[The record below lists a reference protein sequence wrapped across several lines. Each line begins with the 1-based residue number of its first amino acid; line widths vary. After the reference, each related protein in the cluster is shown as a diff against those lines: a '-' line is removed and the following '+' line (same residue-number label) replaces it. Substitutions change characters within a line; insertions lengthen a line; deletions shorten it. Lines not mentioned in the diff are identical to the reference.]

1 MVYNQTNLFELD
13 RYFKNIELT
22 SPSNYYNKFI
32 IVRLD
37 GVKFRKVWK
46 AVNEEER
53 VLIQKALE
61 YAATEVLKCMRDS
74 FISYIQSDEISIV
87 FSKERS
93 KSFKL
98 QKFISI
104 ISSRI
109 TLKFN
114 KYLINEI
121 SDKQCFLY
129 KIVSDGIYF
138 DCRVLAVE
146 YSDIHKYIVYRQLFC
161 IINSYNKVL
170 KANNRR
176 HINPTYFHY
185 EDMKLLNLYPLWD
198 KCPSF
203 EKYGVL
209 ILKEGKYFNTYN
221 KIKFLGKSNLLE
233 EFINNMNAVSR

>member
-13 RYFKNIELT
+13 KYFKNIELE
-22 SPSNYYNKFI
+22 SPSNYENKFI

-37 GVKFRKVWK
+37 GIKFRKVWK
-46 AVNEEER
+46 AVNEDER
-53 VLIQKALE
+53 VFVQKALE
-61 YAATEVLKCMRDS
+61 HATTEVLKYMVDS

-98 QKFISI
+98 QKLVSV
-104 ISSRI
+104 ISSRV
-109 TLKFN
+109 TLEFN
-114 KYLINEI
+114 KYLINAI
-121 SDKQCFLY
+121 SDKQGLLY

-146 YSDIHKYIVYRQLFC
+146 HNDIHKYIIYRQLFC

-170 KANNRR
+170 TANSRR
-176 HINPTYFHY
+176 HINPAYFHY
-185 EDMKLLNLYPLWD
+185 DDMKLLNLYPVWN
-198 KCPSF
+198 KYPSF

-209 ILKEGKYFNTYN
+209 ILKEGKYFNVYDR
-221 KIKFLGKSNLLE
+221 IKFLGKSNLLE